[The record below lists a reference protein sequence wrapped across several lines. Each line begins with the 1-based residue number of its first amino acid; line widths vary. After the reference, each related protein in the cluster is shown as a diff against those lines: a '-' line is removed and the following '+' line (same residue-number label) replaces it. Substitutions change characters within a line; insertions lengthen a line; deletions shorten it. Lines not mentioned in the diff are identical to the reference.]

1 MVNKKILVID
11 LVLIVGSLMIIA
23 GVVGY
28 ARPLVIAPVDDL
40 VTMNS
45 SVLFVFEKGERILI
59 DDNLGFSSPQIYE
72 VKDDLVINLKP
83 GFYYWKVEGALDSD
97 IRQLT
102 IQSYLDLKLK
112 EAQNGDFE
120 LVNAGNAELNVEVY
134 EDGELK
140 ENVVVGI
147 DKSQEFDGDKF
158 VGRQNE

>member
-1 MVNKKILVID
+1 MVDKKILVID

-28 ARPLVIAPVDDL
+28 ARPLVIAPIDEL
-40 VTMNS
+40 ITTNN

-59 DDNLGFSSPQIYE
+59 DDNIGFSSPQVYE
-72 VKDDLVINLKP
+72 VMDDIVINLKP
-83 GFYYWKVEGALDSD
+83 GFYYWKVEGALDSE

-102 IQSYLDLKLK
+102 IQSYLDLRLK
-112 EAQNGDFE
+112 ESRNGDFE

-147 DKSQEFDGDKF
+147 DESHESDGDKF